1 MKHLVLLILWISS
14 IHSSNAQ
21 FAENNAIYS
30 TVELNLGNY
39 VGVDLSLNYVYKE
52 TYSLKLGY
60 TGNIR
65 KPKSQPDDF
74 SSGFFGALFLGLV
87 NPYDQMENYQ
97 IAPGKIYKL
106 NDSGTIRMN
115 LSLGIGYTI
124 IREPENWESNG
135 GSFLG
140 NNYSWDYNQYNTVS
154 LIINPKVEFPF
165 SMVYGLTISP
175 MLQINKDRIYLGIG
189 FGQMLGLLKKK
200 KQKDN
205 SKNQDN

>member
-1 MKHLVLLILWISS
+1 MKLTVLLILFISS
-14 IHSSNAQ
+14 IHLANAQ

-39 VGVDLSLNYVYKE
+39 VGADLSLNYVYKE
-52 TYSLKLGY
+52 TYSLKIGY

-65 KPKSQPDDF
+65 KPISQPSDF
-74 SSGFFGALFLGLV
+74 SSGFFGALFMGLI

-97 IAPGKIYKL
+97 MAAGKIYKL
-106 NDSGTIRMN
+106 NASGTIRVN

-124 IREPENWESNG
+124 IREPENWEKTG
-135 GSFLG
+135 GGFLG
-140 NNYSWDYNQYNTVS
+140 NNYSWDYDQYNTVS

-165 SMVYGLTISP
+165 SRVYGLTISP
-175 MLQINKDRIYLGIG
+175 MLQINKDRTYLGIG

-200 KQKDN
+200 KQKN
-205 SKNQDN
+205 NTKNQEN